1 MRIKKKI
8 LLIMLYIWITLIIWN
23 FSYAKDYE
31 FKNLDIQANIKIDW
45 TIDIQET
52 FTTNFLE
59 SRHWIIRIIPLNY
72 SVKWENF
79 HINVSDVY
87 VKWSKFTTYKK
98 DWNIEIK
105 IWDANRFVYW
115 EEIYPISYATYWLIR
130 NFSWMWYSELYWNLV
145 GYDFDTNIDSVR
157 AEILLPKKNYFTSDD
172 FLITTNWST
181 SSVWDF
187 GWKVDWSKWDRIIIT
202 YDKPL
207 SARNGITLAVKF
219 PNNYFIFDNKKQKDL
234 LWYVKDEKNR
244 FDFNEYSRFEKA
256 FLCIVWVLIFSFLI
270 RFISN
275 LLRKRIAP
283 VKIWKK
289 FGINYPI
296 IVQYTPPKW
305 INSSE
310 AWLIFNCR
318 VDPIDM
324 ISLFYQWKND
334 KIIAIN
340 CVKKSPSSNDIQRV
354 IITKLKDI
362 PDESQMYE
370 KDFFHTIFRKQDTV
384 ILDKNTK
391 LNFLSSLYALE
402 DYGIRKKWLC
412 RRKKTSFLWYLLF
425 ILLTLC
431 LIPLFQH
438 FGWIWV
444 LIWIF
449 VVPMI
454 YGISINN
461 DYKIKLTD
469 EWAKL
474 ASYIIWYAK
483 FIKECDENQL
493 RLFLEQDPLYVDKIL
508 PYAVAFGLEAELLK
522 KATPLMKELEKNWIT
537 WNLIDIWNMIN
548 FMKTSVIFMHPKSS
562 AIIPLSLLTWVLSG
576 VSFDS
581 DGWFSSWS
589 SFWGWFS
596 SGWWGGWW
604 GSRSR

>member
-181 SSVWDF
+181 SFVWDF
-187 GWKVDWSKWDRIIIT
+187 GWKVDWSKWDRITIT

-207 SARNGITLAVKF
+207 SARNWITLAVKF

-324 ISLFYQWKND
+324 TSLFYQWKND

>member
-79 HINVSDVY
+79 HIHVSDVY

-324 ISLFYQWKND
+324 TSLFYQWKND

-370 KDFFHTIFRKQDTV
+370 KDFFNTIFRKQDTV

-508 PYAVAFGLEAELLK
+508 PYAVAFGLEAELLS

>member
-79 HINVSDVY
+79 HIHVSDVY

-324 ISLFYQWKND
+324 TSLFYQWKND

-548 FMKTSVIFMHPKSS
+548 FMKTSVIFTHPKSS

-604 GSRSR
+604 GSRSW

>member
-244 FDFNEYSRFEKA
+244 FDFNGYSRFEKA

-324 ISLFYQWKND
+324 TSLFYQWKND

-340 CVKKSPSSNDIQRV
+340 CVKKTPSSNDIQRV
-354 IITKLKDI
+354 IITKMKDI

>member
-8 LLIMLYIWITLIIWN
+8 LLVILYIWVTLIIWN

-130 NFSWMWYSELYWNLV
+130 NFSWMWYGELYWNLV

-324 ISLFYQWKND
+324 TSLFYQWKND

-340 CVKKSPSSNDIQRV
+340 CVKKTPSSNDIQRV